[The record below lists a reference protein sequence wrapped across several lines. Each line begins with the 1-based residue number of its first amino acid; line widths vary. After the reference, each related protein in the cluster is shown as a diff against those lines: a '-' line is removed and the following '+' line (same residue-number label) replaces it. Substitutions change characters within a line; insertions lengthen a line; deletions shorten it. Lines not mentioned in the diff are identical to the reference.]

1 MLRLFA
7 NLWLDDPSASDLE
20 SLNSVL
26 PLIQDL
32 EHNLAQGVTYM
43 KIGVHEPPAW
53 DMDEAF
59 EAYREEEDT
68 WWKSH
73 NTRRSLEYLV
83 RPSGRLDAPVAC
95 HLYNPTFVVDDPCL
109 GETDDPSNPCI
120 AQLHHVGFTSEN
132 CFMFDHSARRE
143 DSRHCKILYPPDLWE
158 IHDRFVFILRSH
170 MKAVVEIC
178 WGANV
183 RERMLRH
190 LQKNLRILPLWGR
203 YQGVDLYLELADDQE
218 SVKRF
223 IIFAN
228 HPQFFMFMKGT
239 NVRAQA
245 FRTEQGGR
253 QDLLL
258 EVASLLGGITI
269 KSGFYRLSSVLLQP
283 FRPAKAVREQRDA
296 WKGKA
301 YAELKSAFPGT
312 MALFTSVARPIGL
325 SKADDTEVWDTQLP
339 VVEHTPKTTDAI
351 ASFDPA
357 NEKYIQEARL
367 RKVAQFWR
375 DLHDLAVMLTPGV
388 SLDLADKHQCQQII
402 ATIESCEEELYA
414 WDELPKS
421 LLEMIQAQEGLRVDQ
436 RPINSRKAAE
446 TAYRL
451 LHCKG
456 NPECLSII
464 GLAFSI
470 LIAYGWAIRRTPR
483 ASVLDLM
490 VLGAPPR
497 DIVSRVCSACGGR
510 VLDDST
516 AYYAMNNL
524 NYYVVRSSKTG
535 CGLINCKGGNIL
547 LHPLA
552 KGQNY
557 VRALT
562 DTLERIPN
570 PRVRGG
576 APWEKYFLRHGQNVY
591 FSNSHITI
599 RIAQLEEIRRLSN
612 QDITE

>member
-1 MLRLFA
+1 
-7 NLWLDDPSASDLE
+7 
-20 SLNSVL
+20 
-26 PLIQDL
+26 
-32 EHNLAQGVTYM
+32 
-43 KIGVHEPPAW
+43 
-53 DMDEAF
+53 
-59 EAYREEEDT
+59 
-68 WWKSH
+68 
-73 NTRRSLEYLV
+73 
-83 RPSGRLDAPVAC
+83 
-95 HLYNPTFVVDDPCL
+95 
-109 GETDDPSNPCI
+109 
-120 AQLHHVGFTSEN
+120 
-132 CFMFDHSARRE
+132 
-143 DSRHCKILYPPDLWE
+143 
-158 IHDRFVFILRSH
+158 
-170 MKAVVEIC
+170 
-178 WGANV
+178 
-183 RERMLRH
+183 
-190 LQKNLRILPLWGR
+190 
-203 YQGVDLYLELADDQE
+203 
-218 SVKRF
+218 
-223 IIFAN
+223 
-228 HPQFFMFMKGT
+228 
-239 NVRAQA
+239 
-245 FRTEQGGR
+245 
-253 QDLLL
+253 
-258 EVASLLGGITI
+258 
-269 KSGFYRLSSVLLQP
+269 
-283 FRPAKAVREQRDA
+283 
-296 WKGKA
+296 
-301 YAELKSAFPGT
+301 
-312 MALFTSVARPIGL
+312 
-325 SKADDTEVWDTQLP
+325 
-339 VVEHTPKTTDAI
+339 
-351 ASFDPA
+351 
-357 NEKYIQEARL
+357 
-367 RKVAQFWR
+367 
-375 DLHDLAVMLTPGV
+375 MLTPGV

-516 AYYAMNNL
+516 AYYAKNNL

-576 APWEKYFLRHGQNVY
+576 APWEKYFLRHGQSELGGLPATVEVRCQNKGCEGTLTDDAPRWTIHPAPTIVVRQFTCPSCRRKGNFKPVDNSVQHITSESLSRTWSRFKQNGCDLTQYPRRADVY